1 MDLFRRRAMGPSGPS
16 DLKRSAPALF
26 PQPETNSSEAAQA
39 ASFAHSHPTSA
50 STKDI
55 ALAALNGLR
64 ILLAED
70 HEVNAHLLI
79 EELEHYGANISHV
92 LEGESAC
99 VQALAMPRPQ
109 VVLMDCQMP
118 GVDGFE
124 AARRIRLAEAQRGLA
139 PVPIVALT
147 GLSREFEQEHSFSA
161 GMDAYLVKPFSS
173 KQLAQTIF
181 EVTGITHEAERLRD
195 SA

>member
-1 MDLFRRRAMGPSGPS
+1 MEPSDPG
-16 DLKRSAPALF
+16 DLKRSVPALF
-26 PQPETNSSEAAQA
+26 PQPEPNSSGAARPA
-39 ASFAHSHPTSA
+39 PFAHSPPACAGSN
-50 STKDI
+50 DI
-55 ALAALNGLR
+55 ALAALDGLR

-79 EELEHYGANISHV
+79 EELEHYGADISHV

-99 VQALAMPRPQ
+99 ALALAMPRPQ

-124 AARRIRLAEAQRGLA
+124 AARRIRLAEAQLGLS

-147 GLSREFEQEHSFSA
+147 GLSREFEQAHSFSA
-161 GMDAYLVKPFSS
+161 GMDAYLVKPFSC
-173 KQLAQTIF
+173 KQLAQSIF
-181 EVTGITHEAERLRD
+181 ELTSIAHEAERLRD

>member
-16 DLKRSAPALF
+16 DLKPSAPTLF
-26 PQPETNSSEAAQA
+26 PQPEANSSANAQA
-39 ASFAHSHPTSA
+39 ASFAHSPPASA
-50 STKDI
+50 SSKDI

-79 EELEHYGANISHV
+79 EELEHYGADISHV

-99 VQALAMPRPQ
+99 AQALAMPRPQ

-161 GMDAYLVKPFSS
+161 GMDAYLVKPFSC

-181 EVTGITHEAERLRD
+181 EVTGITHEAERLKD

>member
-1 MDLFRRRAMGPSGPS
+1 MDLFRRRAVRPSGPS
-16 DLKRSAPALF
+16 DLKRSASALF
-26 PQPETNSSEAAQA
+26 PQPKANASDATQA
-39 ASFAHSHPTSA
+39 ASFAHSPPASA
-50 STKDI
+50 SSKDF

-99 VQALAMPRPQ
+99 AQALAMPRPQ

-181 EVTGITHEAERLRD
+181 EVAGTTHEAERVRD

>member
-1 MDLFRRRAMGPSGPS
+1 MDLFRRRSIGPS
-16 DLKRSAPALF
+16 DLKRPAPALI
-26 PQPETNSSEAAQA
+26 PQPALAPAKATRATPLTHSSLAR
-39 ASFAHSHPTSA
+39 TCD
-50 STKDI
+50 KDI

-79 EELEHYGANISHV
+79 EELEHYGASVNHV

-99 VQALAMPRPQ
+99 ALALAMPRPQ

-124 AARRIRLAEAQRGLA
+124 AARRIRQAEAQRGLV

-173 KQLAQTIF
+173 RQLAQTIF
-181 EVTGITHEAERLRD
+181 EVAGITLEEKQLRD